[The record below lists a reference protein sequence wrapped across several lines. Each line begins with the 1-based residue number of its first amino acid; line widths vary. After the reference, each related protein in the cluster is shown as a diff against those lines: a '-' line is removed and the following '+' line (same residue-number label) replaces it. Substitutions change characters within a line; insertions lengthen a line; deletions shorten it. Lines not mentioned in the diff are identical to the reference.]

1 MAGKRCYRKSDRWFF
16 SSTSSREYRRSI
28 TFTRRTGS
36 TRLLLEN
43 GYRPCFSSFFCFV
56 VTSGEK
62 TVPARPGNREPW
74 TADAVAALTRESR
87 FEQPFGRA
95 RPSSADLGSAPRD
108 TSRAARAARILVGVT
123 SYRGGIRKKSG
134 ETGGF
139 SLSLII
145 PFSFLMPLSF
155 SLLLSNISLELYQL
169 I

>member
-1 MAGKRCYRKSDRWFF
+1 M
-16 SSTSSREYRRSI
+16 
-28 TFTRRTGS
+28 
-36 TRLLLEN
+36 
-43 GYRPCFSSFFCFV
+43 
-56 VTSGEK
+56 TSGEK
-62 TVPARPGNREPW
+62 TEPARPGNREPW

-123 SYRGGIRKKSG
+123 SYHGGIRKKSG

-155 SLLLSNISLELYQL
+155 SLLLSNIYISLELYQL